1 MEAVQEGLGGLVQE
15 AQEAVTHVVVV
26 TVSQVDQ
33 AVALGRG
40 LLAEQQVQLPAETSE
55 AWLRVLV
62 SPALTCCPGRPRS
75 PPP

>member
-15 AQEAVTHVVVV
+15 AQEAVTHVMVV
-26 TVSQVDQ
+26 TVAQVDQ

-62 SPALTCCPGRPRS
+62 
-75 PPP
+75 